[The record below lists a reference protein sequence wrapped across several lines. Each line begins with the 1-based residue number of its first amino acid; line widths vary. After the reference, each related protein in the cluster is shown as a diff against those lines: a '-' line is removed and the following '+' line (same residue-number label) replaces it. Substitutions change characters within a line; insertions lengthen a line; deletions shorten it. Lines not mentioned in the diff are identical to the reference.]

1 MIRTLLILLLFTFSV
16 PLYAQST
23 VSSISGT
30 VTDSSG
36 AVIPNASVHLHRQES
51 GIENTTQAN
60 SAGNYTVQNLQPG
73 HYDVRV
79 EGKGLATTTES
90 GVALD
95 TRQQLRLDVTLTI
108 GATTQEVSVNA
119 DTAGTIN
126 SQTAQVSAVLTPEAV
141 LDLPANY
148 RGAGSTSPLS
158 VVQALPGVQPDSGNS
173 PPTPS
178 THPSPSVRYSIQ
190 GGLPSQTETTV
201 DGISAQNQTNNNV
214 QADAFPSA
222 ESIAEIRVDGVS
234 NNAEYGQPGE
244 ITTITRS
251 GANKVHGSAYLY
263 VQNDVLNATP
273 FGVIKPQVNAKD
285 FGASIGGPVV
295 LGHLY
300 NGHDKTFI
308 FGAYEGL
315 RFPQTVPLLNPSGGG
330 VIVPTQMM
338 RMGDFSQEDAGTTL
352 QNPLTGGNFKATNN
366 KVPVNPV
373 SAQFLQFWPLPN
385 INAGLSTAAAALTPC
400 HCNYQANRQN
410 NIDSDQFDLRVDHTI
425 NSKASAFVRY
435 SWKDNN
441 QTQYAD
447 LTLPN
452 SNEFAQYR
460 VLSSSL
466 NYTVTPHLVNEFQFG
481 FTLEQDGSSNPF
493 DGPGFTQSTGL
504 QVGVAPFFNGLPH
517 IMFNNGLANVYPIG
531 ERLGFD
537 ERSRVFQYINTLTY
551 TRGSHVLRAGFD
563 LRHLLAHTEAGGDTT
578 SINYGNFSFD
588 QSYSATGDQFADFLL
603 GVPYQNQSNNIHSD
617 NDASANSYAFFAQD
631 TWKITPKLNLSY
643 GMRYEFH
650 PALVSTNG
658 LDGNFSPLGR
668 TGQLIYPA
676 GHASSLDTEELAN
689 VNACPTAGINN
700 PYATGMSING
710 IGCTPVVSNTQAGLP
725 GGLRSAPKTR
735 FEPRFGF
742 AYLPFDSDKTVIRGG
757 ASYFNITTSGALYY
771 ALEQTLQQNYQIFSN
786 YYSTGANTVGA
797 PAGTFAAPIFVFP
810 NTSAS
815 GQFAPALGSVYFY
828 AAVDPQWHDPYS
840 LQQDLSIDHD
850 FGHNFGGRISYIGM
864 HTWHQVWQPQFNQ
877 LARSSTRQASA
888 AAATDYP
895 FPNFYQITRR
905 SPGAIAD
912 YQSLQLE
919 FTRRLSHGFALNS
932 VYTLAK
938 NLSDNQG
945 TNGNYSSPAGF
956 VDEQGG
962 YNPTDS
968 TNAAVDYG
976 NVAGTRHQRWLTTVI
991 YELPYGH
998 GKHFGANSNRLT
1010 NALLGGWQLSNIFL
1024 VQSGPWLTAFFPA
1037 GDIDPSGTGSGTYV
1051 GGANQRPDLIA
1062 IPNAGPHQRGGW
1074 FNTSA
1079 FACPGSTSAASVAGC
1094 NVGTG
1099 TQANGAPVL
1108 PIGRFGTES
1117 IGGLRGPGT
1126 VNLSAGLS
1134 KAVQIHERI
1143 RLRAEATFTN
1153 VLNHTNLEDPSLD
1166 LTSATFNTI
1175 TTARGSD
1182 FGGNRTGQVS
1192 VRLEY

>member
-1 MIRTLLILLLFTFSV
+1 MTRISLLLLLFTFSV
-16 PLYAQST
+16 PLCGQST
-23 VSSISGT
+23 VGSISGT
-30 VTDSSG
+30 VMDSTG
-36 AVIPNASVHLHRQES
+36 AVLPEASVHLHRRES
-51 GIENTTQAN
+51 GTDTTVQAN
-60 SAGNYTVQNLQPG
+60 SAGSYSAQSLQPG
-73 HYDVRV
+73 HYDLRV
-79 EGKGLATTTES
+79 EAKGLATTTEA

-95 TRQQLRLDVTLTI
+95 TRQQLRLDVTLKI
-108 GATTQEVSVNA
+108 GATTQEVTVDAN
-119 DTAGTIN
+119 TAGTIN
-126 SQTAQVSAVLTPEAV
+126 SETAQVSAVLTPEAV

-148 RGAGSTSPLS
+148 RGNGSTSPLS
-158 VVQALPGVQPDSGNS
+158 VVQALPGVQPDSGSS

-178 THPSPSVRYSIQ
+178 THPQPSVRYSIQ
-190 GGLPSQTETTV
+190 GGLPSQTDTTV

-244 ITTITRS
+244 ITTITK
-251 GANKVHGSAYLY
+251 GGTNKVHGSAFLY
-263 VQNDVLNATP
+263 IQNDALNATP
-273 FGVIKPQVNAKD
+273 FGVIKPKVNAKD
-285 FGASIGGPVV
+285 FGASIGAPVV
-295 LGHLY
+295 FGHLY
-300 NGHDKTFI
+300 DGHNKTFF

-315 RFPQTVPLLNPSGGG
+315 RFPQTVPLLSPSGSG
-330 VIVPTQMM
+330 VIVPTQLM
-338 RMGDFSQEDAGTTL
+338 RMGDFSQENAGTPL
-352 QNPLTGGNFKATNN
+352 QNPLTGGNFSATNN
-366 KVPVNPV
+366 RVPINAV

-385 INAGLSTAAAALTPC
+385 VNANLSTAAAATTPC
-400 HCNYQANRQN
+400 HCNYQANRED
-410 NIDSDQFDLRVDHTI
+410 NINSDQFDLRVDHTI

-452 SNEFAQYR
+452 SDAYAQYR

-466 NYTVTPHLVNEFQFG
+466 NYVLTPHLVNEFQFG
-481 FTLEQDGSSNPF
+481 FTLEQDGNSNPF
-493 DGPGFTQSTGL
+493 NGPGFTQSTGL
-504 QVGVAPFFNGLPH
+504 QIGVTPFFNGLPH
-517 IMFNNGLANVYPIG
+517 VMFNDGLANIYPIG

-537 ERSRVFQYINTLTY
+537 ERSRVFQYIDTLTY
-551 TRGSHVLRAGFD
+551 TRGNHVLRAGFD
-563 LRHLLAHTEAGGDTT
+563 LRHLLAHTEAGGDTA

-588 QSYSATGDQFADFLL
+588 QTYSATGNQFADFLL
-603 GVPYQNQSNNIHSD
+603 GVPYQNQSNNIRSD

-631 TWKITPKLNLSY
+631 TWKVTPKLNLSY
-643 GMRYEFH
+643 GLRYEFH
-650 PALVSTNG
+650 PALASTNG

-676 GHASSLDTEELAN
+676 GYASSLDTQELAN
-689 VNACPTAGINN
+689 VNACPTSGINN
-700 PYATGMSING
+700 PYATGMSVNG
-710 IGCTPVVSNTQAGLP
+710 IGCTPIVSNTQAGLP
-725 GGLRSAPKTR
+725 AGLRSAPKTR
-735 FEPRFGF
+735 FEPRLGF
-742 AYLPFDSDKTVIRGG
+742 AYRPFDSDKTVIRGG
-757 ASYFNITTSGALYY
+757 AGYFNITTSGALYY
-771 ALEQTLQQNYQIFSN
+771 ALEQTLQQNFQTFTN
-786 YYSTGANTVGA
+786 LYSTGANTAQSSTLVT
-797 PAGTFAAPIFVFP
+797 PTFVFP

-815 GQFAPALGSVYFY
+815 GQFAPAIGSVYFY
-828 AAVDPQWHDPYS
+828 AAVDPHWHDPYS

-877 LARSSTRQASA
+877 LARSTTRQAAQA
-888 AAATDYP
+888 AAIDYP

-905 SPGAIAD
+905 AAGASAD
-912 YQSLQLE
+912 YQSLQVE
-919 FTRRLSHGFALNS
+919 FTRRLSHGFALDS

-945 TNGNYSSPAGF
+945 TNGNYSSSAGF

-968 TNAAVDYG
+968 TNAAADYG
-976 NVAGTRHQRWLTTVI
+976 NVAGTRHQRLLTTVI

-998 GKHFGANSNRLT
+998 GKQFGANSSRLST
-1010 NALLGGWQLSNIFL
+1010 ALLGGWQLSNIFL
-1024 VQSGPWLTAFFPA
+1024 MQSGPWLTTFFPA

-1051 GGANQRPDLIA
+1051 GGANQRPDLIGN
-1062 IPNAGPHQRGGW
+1062 PNAGAHQRGGW
-1074 FNTSA
+1074 FNASA
-1079 FACPGSTSAASVAGC
+1079 FACPGGTSAASVTGC
-1094 NVGTG
+1094 SVGTG
-1099 TQANGAPVL
+1099 TTASGAPVL

-1134 KAVQIHERI
+1134 KVVQIHERI
-1143 RLRAEATFTN
+1143 RLRGEATFTN
-1153 VLNHTNLEDPSLD
+1153 VINHTNLADPALD

>member
-16 PLYAQST
+16 PLWAQST
-23 VSSISGT
+23 LGSISGV

-36 AVIPNASVHLHRQES
+36 AVIPRANVYLHRQES
-51 GIENTTQAN
+51 GTDNTVEAD
-60 SAGNYTVQNLQPG
+60 SAGNYTAQSLQPG

-79 EGKGLATTTES
+79 TAKGLATTKT
-90 GVALD
+90 GVTLD
-95 TRQQLRLDVTLTI
+95 TRQQLRLDVVLTV
-108 GATTQEVSVNA
+108 GATTQEVTVS
-119 DTAGTIN
+119 AGAAGVIN
-126 SQTAQVSAVLTPEAV
+126 SENAQVSAVLTPEAV
-141 LDLPANY
+141 LNLPANY

-214 QADAFPSA
+214 QADALPSA

-244 ITTITRS
+244 ITTVTKS
-251 GANKVHGSAYLY
+251 GTNKVHGSAYLY
-263 VQNDVLNATP
+263 VQNDALNATP
-273 FGVIKPQVNAKD
+273 FGVVKPQVNAKD
-285 FGASIGGPVV
+285 FGASVGAPLM

-300 NGHDKTFI
+300 QGRDKTFI

-330 VIVPTQMM
+330 VIVPTQLM

-352 QNPLTGGNFKATNN
+352 QNPLTGGNFKGTNN
-366 KVPVNPV
+366 KIPVNPV
-373 SAQFLQFWPLPN
+373 SAQFLQFWPAPN
-385 INAGLSTAAAALTPC
+385 INQNLSTAQAAAATNC

-410 NIDSDQFDLRVDHTI
+410 NINSDQFDVRVDHTI
-425 NSKASAFVRY
+425 SSKASAFVRY
-435 SWKDNN
+435 SWKNNN

-452 SNEFAQYR
+452 SNAFAQYR

-466 NYTVTPHLVNEFQFG
+466 NYAVSPHFVNEFQFG
-481 FTLEQDGSSNPF
+481 FTLEQDGNANPYN
-493 DGPGFTQSTGL
+493 GLGFTQGTGL
-504 QVGVAPFFNGLPH
+504 QVGVTPFFNGLPH
-517 IMFNNGLANVYPIG
+517 IMFNDGLANVYPIG

-537 ERSRVFQYINTLTY
+537 ERSRVFQYLDTLTY

-563 LRHLLAHTEAGGDTT
+563 VRHLLAHTEAGGDTL

-588 QSYSATGDQFADFLL
+588 QAYSATGDQFADFLL
-603 GVPYQNQSNNIHSD
+603 GVPYQNQSNNIRSD
-617 NDASANSYAFFAQD
+617 NDASANSYAFFTQD
-631 TWKITPKLNLSY
+631 TWKITKKLNLSY

-650 PALVSTNG
+650 PALASSNG
-658 LDGNFSPLGR
+658 LAGNFSPLGR

-676 GHASSLDTEELAN
+676 GYASSLDTEELAN

-700 PYATGMSING
+700 SYATGHAISG

-725 GGLRSAPKTR
+725 AGLRTAPKTR

-742 AYLPFDSDKTVIRGG
+742 AYRPFDNDRTVVRGG
-757 ASYFNITTSGALYY
+757 AGYFNITTSGALYY
-771 ALEQTLQQNYQIFSN
+771 ALEQTLQQNFQTFSN
-786 YYSTGANTVGA
+786 SYSSGANTAGSATFVA
-797 PAGTFAAPIFVFP
+797 PTFVFP

-815 GQFAPALGSVYFY
+815 GQFTPALGSVYFY
-828 AAVDPQWHDPYS
+828 AAVDPQWRDPYS

-850 FGHNFGGRISYIGM
+850 FGRNFGGRISYIGM

-877 LARSSTRQASA
+877 LPRSSTRQASQ

-905 SPGAIAD
+905 SPGAAAD
-912 YQSLQLE
+912 YQSMQLE
-919 FTRRLSHGFALNS
+919 FTRRQSHGFSLDS

-968 TNAAVDYG
+968 TDAKIDYG
-976 NVAGTRHQRWLTTVI
+976 NVAGTRHQRWLTTAI
-991 YELPYGH
+991 YQLPFGS
-998 GKHFGANSNRLT
+998 GKRFGTKSNVA

-1024 VQSGPWLTAFFPA
+1024 VQSGPWLTAYFPA

-1051 GGANQRPDLIA
+1051 GGANQRPDIIGNA
-1062 IPNAGPHQRGGW
+1062 NAGAHQRSAW
-1074 FNTSA
+1074 FNKNA
-1079 FACPGSTSAASVAGC
+1079 FACPGSTSAGSVATC
-1094 NVGTG
+1094 SVGTG
-1099 TQANGAPVL
+1099 TSANGAAVL

-1117 IGGLRGPGT
+1117 IGSLRGPGT
-1126 VNLSAGLS
+1126 INLSAGLS
-1134 KAVQIHERI
+1134 KSVEIYG
-1143 RLRAEATFTN
+1143 RLRVRAEATFTN
-1153 VLNHTNLEDPSLD
+1153 VLNHTNLADPSLD